1 MMKSKVNS
9 IAKTARFGFILVVV
23 FLFCGCVRWNC
34 PEFPA
39 GLTLYAPYTE
49 NQNVQFTDGSGNTV
63 PLTVKSIHKTRA
75 EKLKYLCKC
84 TCTLPVYS
92 VMLNYGND
100 TTLNF
105 LIAVPFENDNMF
117 TDEIDLSRTA
127 YFLNNGEIIDWA
139 LLFSNDSLAS
149 PIESIVYESHLN
161 DDAILFTSKPN
172 LSNPVFFDS
181 VKVVKGVGITSFCTV
196 DGRKYHL
203 DI

>member
-1 MMKSKVNS
+1 MKSKVNS

-34 PEFPA
+34 PAFPDD
-39 GLTLYAPYTE
+39 LTLYAPYTE

-92 VMLNYGND
+92 VMLNYRND

-196 DGRKYHL
+196 DGRQYHL